1 MKQESVLQRT
11 VLILALFGL
20 IIAGLYYSREFL
32 APVMF
37 GMLLAM
43 LFLPLVKWLQSKGVP
58 HVVSIIICLLIF
70 LLVVGGMIYLLTWQM
85 GNLEADTAKL
95 ERQIKDMTENVQNFI
110 SKKIGLSV
118 KKQDELISMQAES
131 GASGAGS
138 KVVGVVSF
146 ITSFIVDFILVI
158 VYIFLFLYFR
168 THLKTFV
175 LRLVPNED
183 KKKAE
188 NIIHD
193 SAKVSQQYLT
203 GMAMMIASLWVMY
216 GIGFSLIGV
225 KYAVFFAVLCG
236 LLEIVPFVG
245 NLTGTAITLLF
256 SASQGASSTQLL
268 LILVTYMVVQFI
280 QTYLLEPLVVG
291 SKVNINPLFTIV
303 SLVAAELIWG
313 IPGMVLALPLLGI
326 LKIIF
331 DHIEP
336 LQPYGMLIG
345 ERIEP
350 RKRRSRST
358 LKKQ

>member
-32 APVMF
+32 APVMI

-43 LFLPLVKWLQSKGVP
+43 LFLPLVKWFQSKGIP
-58 HVVSIIICLLIF
+58 HVLAIIFCLLIF
-70 LLVVGGMIYLLTWQM
+70 LLVLGGMIYLLTWQM
-85 GNLEADTAKL
+85 GNFEADTAKL
-95 ERQIKDMTENVQNFI
+95 ERQIKTLTENVQNFI

-146 ITSFIVDFILVI
+146 ITSFIVDFVLVV

-175 LRLVPNED
+175 LRLAPNED
-183 KKKAE
+183 RKKAE

-216 GIGFSLIGV
+216 GIGFS
-225 KYAVFFAVLCG
+225 
-236 LLEIVPFVG
+236 
-245 NLTGTAITLLF
+245 
-256 SASQGASSTQLL
+256 
-268 LILVTYMVVQFI
+268 
-280 QTYLLEPLVVG
+280 
-291 SKVNINPLFTIV
+291 
-303 SLVAAELIWG
+303 
-313 IPGMVLALPLLGI
+313 
-326 LKIIF
+326 
-331 DHIEP
+331 
-336 LQPYGMLIG
+336 
-345 ERIEP
+345 
-350 RKRRSRST
+350 
-358 LKKQ
+358 

>member
-1 MKQESVLQRT
+1 MKQESVLHRT

-20 IIAGLYYSREFL
+20 IIAGLYFSREFL
-32 APVMF
+32 APIAF

-43 LFLPLVKWLQSKGVP
+43 LFLPMVKWFQLKGIP
-58 HVVSIIICLLIF
+58 HALAIIFCLLIF
-70 LLVVGGMIYLLTWQM
+70 LLIIGGMIYLLSWQV
-85 GNLEADTAKL
+85 GNLEADTAKV
-95 ERQIKDMTENVQNFI
+95 ERQIRELTESVQNFI
-110 SKKIGLSV
+110 SKKVGVSV
-118 KKQDELISMQAES
+118 KRQDELMSMQAEA

-146 ITSFIVDFILVI
+146 FTSFIVDFVLVM

-175 LRLVPNED
+175 LKMSPPDER
-183 KKKAE
+183 KKAE
-188 NIIHD
+188 SIIHD

-203 GMAMMIASLWVMY
+203 GLAIMIACLWIMY

-225 KYAVFFAVLCG
+225 KYAVFFAILCG

-245 NLTGTAITLLF
+245 NLTGTSVTLLF
-256 SASQGASSTQLL
+256 SASQGAGSGQLL
-268 LILVTYMVVQFI
+268 LILGTYMLIQFI

-291 SKVNINPLFTIV
+291 SKVNINPLFTIIA
-303 SLVAAELIWG
+303 LVAAELVWG
-313 IPGMVLALPLLGI
+313 IPGMVLALPILGI
-326 LKIIF
+326 IKIIC

-345 ERIEP
+345 ERVEP
-350 RKRRSRST
+350 KKRRSRSS
-358 LKKQ
+358 LKK